1 MRYLTAQ
8 ECKAR
13 VAKGGN
19 QQVRAAPSLYLRVQG
34 ASAAWQFR
42 AKFEGKSRFLGL
54 GRFGEKTLAIASQEA
69 AALRERVKAGE
80 NVFDSPH
87 PAPAVASRAAGG
99 APAGDTFQEVAEAHI
114 KSHRVG
120 WKNSKHAAQ
129 WENTL
134 KTYAFPRLGSMR
146 CRDIKTDDVLAVLEP
161 IWKEKHETATRVRM
175 RIEAILDA
183 AKARGMRN
191 PDSSNPAAW
200 KGHLKLL
207 LPTISKAKRVQ
218 HHAAMPY
225 PEVPAYVQSL
235 SEQSSMSASA
245 LRFTIL
251 TACRTGEVIGAR
263 WGEFDLDAGLWK
275 IPKGRIKAVRE
286 HWVPL
291 SRQAVALLRALPRMD
306 GSDVVF
312 HSPKTG
318 RAGEI
323 RPLSNMAMLELLRDD
338 FDGLTVH
345 GFRSSFRDWAG
356 ETTAHPREV
365 IEHALAHR
373 IPDAAEAAYAR
384 GTLLDKRRLLMQDW
398 ADYLDTPQ
406 ANAAEG
412 AAGE

>member
-1 MRYLTAQ
+1 MAT
-8 ECKAR
+8 
-13 VAKGGN
+13 AKGITAAEVRKLANGPDGKFRIAKGLSLR
-19 QQVRAAPSLYLRVQG
+19 VRARS
-34 ASAAWQFR
+34 ASWIFR
-42 AKFEGKSRFLGL
+42 GTWEGKESEIWIGT
-54 GRFGEKTLAIASQEA
+54 GESLSLHEAEA
-69 AALRERVKAGE
+69 AAADLRARLRRGEDVFATKRAEKAATKAESARVE
-80 NVFDSPH
+80 DETF
-87 PAPAVASRAAGG
+87 AA
-99 APAGDTFQEVAEAHI
+99 VAEAHI

-120 WKNSKHAAQ
+120 WKNSKHADQ

-134 KTYAFPRLGSMR
+134 KTYAHPRLGSMR
-146 CRDIKTDDVLAVLEP
+146 CRDIKTADVLAVLEP

-183 AKARGMRN
+183 AKARGMRD

-225 PEVPAYVQSL
+225 AEVPAYAQTL
-235 SEQSSMSASA
+235 CEQSSMSASA

-275 IPKGRIKAVRE
+275 IPKERMKALRE

-291 SRQAVALLRALPRMD
+291 PSQATALLRALPRMD

-338 FDGLTVH
+338 CEGLTVH

-398 ADYLDTPQ
+398 ADYLDAPREATS
-406 ANAAEG
+406 E
-412 AAGE
+412 